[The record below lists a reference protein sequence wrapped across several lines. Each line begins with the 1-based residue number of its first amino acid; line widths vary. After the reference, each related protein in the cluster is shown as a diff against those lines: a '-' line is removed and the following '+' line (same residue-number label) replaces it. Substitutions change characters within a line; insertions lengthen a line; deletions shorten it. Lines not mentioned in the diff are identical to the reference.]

1 MKSITCH
8 SEFSAWVFI
17 AWWITLQVN
26 WGRKTEPHVCST
38 VNMSNAHWVL
48 LLSKDLFATIWM
60 CVYYLLGEQ
69 PKFKCHLNFLL
80 VRPLLGAHEVSCGKV
95 LAAGQL
101 PHIIHVAVVKQILWT
116 CVTKKKGNTT
126 NLYTCNS
133 IAYNH
138 KIQQLYF

>member
-26 WGRKTEPHVCST
+26 SGRKTEPHVCST

-69 PKFKCHLNFLL
+69 PKFKCHLDFLASPPTSGSSWSL
-80 VRPLLGAHEVSCGKV
+80 MWKGFGS
-95 LAAGQL
+95 QL

-138 KIQQLYF
+138 QIQQLYF